1 MRKSTDRALTKRFV
15 DGLMPEAKPYPQF
28 DANLAGFGVRVHP
41 TGRKT
46 YFVQY
51 RNKHGR
57 SRWFLLGVHG
67 TITVEQA
74 RGDAKAVL
82 QAVAQGTDPA
92 DARKSFRN
100 APDMGHLLDRY
111 VADHIRKHN
120 KPSVRAEL
128 ERVVD
133 RYIRPALGS
142 LKVAAVTRA
151 DVEKLHRSLAETPRQ
166 ANVVRSICSKV
177 FNLAEEWEF
186 RPEGTNPCRKVA
198 RYAERHRERFLS
210 AEELGRL
217 GAVLREAESVGL
229 PWKLNAE
236 GKPTA
241 KHIPSERHRRT
252 IYPRVVTAAVELL
265 LFTGCRLSEVL
276 SMRWEHVDLA
286 AGTILLPNTKAGRP
300 QTVAINAP
308 ARQVLLALRPDD
320 VQAHPWVLPNR
331 ARKVAAIQQK
341 DEASASD
348 RRSRRTSDGPLKK
361 DAMEAAWQKIR
372 AVADL
377 DDVHL
382 HDLRHTVGTYA
393 GQSGANAFLVRDL
406 LRHSDLSM
414 THRYVNKADDPV
426 RTLNDLV
433 GERIAASLE
442 RRKAAEVVPMPTR
455 ALK

>member
-1 MRKSTDRALTKRFV
+1 MRKSTDRALTKRLV
-15 DGLMPEAKPYPQF
+15 DGLMPEAKPYPRF

-41 TGRKT
+41 TGRKS

-74 RGDAKAVL
+74 RSDAKAVL
-82 QAVAQGTDPA
+82 QTVAQGADPA
-92 DARKSFRN
+92 DARKAFRK
-100 APDMGHLLDRY
+100 APDVAELLDRY
-111 VADHIRKHN
+111 VAEHVRKRN

-133 RYIRPALGS
+133 RYIRPALAP
-142 LKVAAVTRA
+142 LKVAAVTRG
-151 DVEKLHRSLAETPRQ
+151 DIEKLHRSLAATPRQ
-166 ANVVRSICSKV
+166 ANVVRAICSKV
-177 FNLAEEWEF
+177 FNLAEEWEY
-186 RPEGTNPCRKVA
+186 RPEGTNPCRKIA
-198 RYAERHRERFLS
+198 RYSEHHRERFLS
-210 AEELGRL
+210 ADELGRL
-217 GAVLREAESVGL
+217 GAILRQAETEGL
-229 PWKLNAE
+229 PWKITAE
-236 GKPTA
+236 GKSTA
-241 KHIPSERHRRT
+241 KHLPAERHRRT
-252 IYPRVVTAAVELL
+252 IYPRAVTAAVELL

-276 SMRWEHVDLA
+276 GMRWEHVDLA
-286 AGTILLPNTKAGRP
+286 SGTIVLPNTKAGRQ
-300 QTVAINAP
+300 QTVSINAP

-320 VQAHPWVLPNR
+320 TQADPWVLPNQSR
-331 ARKVAAIQQK
+331 IVAAIQEK
-341 DEASASD
+341 SEAQSAD
-348 RRSRRTSDGPLKK
+348 GRRRQSFDGPLKK

-372 AVADL
+372 AVAGL

-414 THRYVNKADDPV
+414 THRYVNKSDDPV

-442 RRKAAEVVPMPTR
+442 GRKAADVVPISTR
-455 ALK
+455 IHK